1 MSLKHIIFSILFVVF
16 SIYVA
21 FLNPHESTF
30 HLTQNQ
36 TFKLPTVILLLAAAF
51 TGVLISVAI
60 FWTFNLK
67 NTLSR
72 WKSNLQKSRSEK
84 RQRRVE
90 SLYKKSENFFLSG
103 RLDKA
108 VSVIDKVL
116 FASSEHVAALG
127 LKGKILFAQG
137 KKVSAANFQ
146 KKALDRDPQNISVL
160 FDLAT
165 TYDEAGQ
172 YEDEINLLKK
182 IHRDNPKAAQP
193 LLRLRNV
200 YLKKQDWK
208 NVLTA
213 QDKILP
219 LIRDHKEEWGE
230 ELKNKSHYFYERG
243 KQQWEIDK
251 RDPAISD
258 FKQAI
263 KAWNKNSA
271 AHLFLGDAYLETG
284 KQKLALKNW
293 FAGFEQTRNIACLTR
308 AQKVCLETGDTQ
320 NLIEAYQK
328 AIDPNQ
334 PQENHKFN
342 LLLALLYL
350 EHGQPEKAK
359 SVLEEN
365 QTEEEL
371 LGSLLLALANKPTNN
386 GSTPESNLN
395 LIREAVF
402 QFAHQ

>member
-21 FLNPHESTF
+21 FLNPHDSTF

-51 TGVLISVAI
+51 AGVLISVAI
-60 FWTFNLK
+60 LWTSNLK
-67 NTLSR
+67 NGLSR
-72 WKSNLQKSRSEK
+72 WRLSLQKSRSEK
-84 RQRRVE
+84 RQKRVE

-103 RLDKA
+103 RMDKA
-108 VSVIDKVL
+108 LSVIDKVL
-116 FASSEHVAALG
+116 VASPEHVEALG

-137 KKVSAANFQ
+137 EKVSAEIFQ
-146 KKALDRDPQNISVL
+146 KKALSHDPQNISVL

-172 YEDEINLLKK
+172 YEDKINLLKK
-182 IHRDNPKAAQP
+182 IHRDNPKAIQP
-193 LLRLRNV
+193 LIHLRNT

-208 NVLTA
+208 NVLTV

-219 LIRDHKEEWGE
+219 LVRDHQEVWSE
-230 ELKNKSHYFYERG
+230 ELKNKSLYFYERG
-243 KQQWEIDK
+243 KQQWEQDK

-263 KAWNKNSA
+263 KAWNKNSD
-271 AHLFLGDAYLETG
+271 AHLFLGDAYLEMG
-284 KQKLALKNW
+284 KQKLAVKIW
-293 FAGFEQTRNIACLTR
+293 FTGFEQTRNIACLTR
-308 AQKVCLETGDTQ
+308 IQKVFLETDDPK

-328 AIDPNQ
+328 AIDPKQ
-334 PQENHKFN
+334 PQENHKYI

-359 SVLEEN
+359 SILEEN
-365 QTEEEL
+365 QAEEEL
-371 LGSLLLALANKPTNN
+371 LGSLLLALANKPTTN

-402 QFAHQ
+402 QFAH

>member
-1 MSLKHIIFSILFVVF
+1 LSLKHIIFSILFVVF

-293 FAGFEQTRNIACLTR
+293 FAGF
-308 AQKVCLETGDTQ
+308 
-320 NLIEAYQK
+320 
-328 AIDPNQ
+328 
-334 PQENHKFN
+334 
-342 LLLALLYL
+342 AL
-350 EHGQPEKAK
+350 G
-359 SVLEEN
+359 
-365 QTEEEL
+365 
-371 LGSLLLALANKPTNN
+371 
-386 GSTPESNLN
+386 
-395 LIREAVF
+395 
-402 QFAHQ
+402 